1 MNTKRW
7 VKLFEEFER
16 ELHRE
21 DDRELLLD
29 ILSDD
34 ALFENYD
41 EGFNDAD
48 YEEDEPNYS
57 RGERAALTRGDQL
70 TTIEQHAALYL
81 VAKTRFARREDR
93 SDTYA
98 GRNAQRMHKQ
108 IDESDFREANN
119 TTLSDW
125 LGVNPTTVSRT
136 LSKIN
141 HLLSGT
147 ESPSDTIDPK
157 LRNSFNKFENMQE
170 AEVLALAELALDI
183 EADDSISSRYLDKTR
198 QYQERSRENQK
209 RLEKEVGDKVYSLF
223 KGFRSAFKDKE
234 PTDLAMKA
242 INKIASEMSL
252 EPNKVKDLTR
262 KFLMQSPDI
271 RSFR

>member
-16 ELHRE
+16 ELHGE
-21 DDRELLLD
+21 DDKELLLD

-41 EGFNDAD
+41 EEFNDEES
-48 YEEDEPNYS
+48 EEDEPSYS

-70 TTIEQHAALYL
+70 LTIEQMAALYL
-81 VAKTRFARREDR
+81 VAKNRFARREDK

-98 GRNAQRMHKQ
+98 GRMAQRMNKET
-108 IDESDFREANN
+108 DESDFREANYN
-119 TTLSDW
+119 TLADW
-125 LGVNPTTVSRT
+125 LAVNPLTVSRT
-136 LSKIN
+136 VNKFI
-141 HLLSGT
+141 HLLSGM
-147 ESPSDTIDPK
+147 ESHSEVIYDKIRK
-157 LRNSFNKFENMQE
+157 AFNEFENMQE
-170 AEVLALAELALDI
+170 AEVLALAESALDI
-183 EADDSISSRYLDKTR
+183 EADDTISSQYLDKTR